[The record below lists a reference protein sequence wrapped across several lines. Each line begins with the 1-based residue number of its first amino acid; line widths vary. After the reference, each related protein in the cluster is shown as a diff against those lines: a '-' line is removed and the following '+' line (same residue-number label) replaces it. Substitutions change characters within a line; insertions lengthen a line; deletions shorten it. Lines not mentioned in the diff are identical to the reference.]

1 MRFFFWLGHGP
12 SPASPRKLS
21 AARKILRMLPNIIF
35 LLFDMLL
42 VTFTIVLRDFYED
55 PQNRKNLISSS
66 YIFTELATNVII
78 YLQFVFNKDV
88 LNRVVREFDEVAQV
102 ISLNFGGQPE
112 WDKMLKQIRMKMFW
126 ISSAYILDIC
136 LYFLRSLLPSMFLSK
151 KWPSVLLYDA
161 MRSVTVIGCM
171 HIVLYI
177 NLLNFYL
184 KTLNRTLIR
193 CSTTCEIYHTM
204 DTDQFVFLHR
214 IKLIHFRLWNIAQD
228 INRFFGCGLGA
239 ILLRN
244 FADATFGIYWAFL
257 ILNNQNSWLLLIRTY
272 NHFMFEIE

>member
-21 AARKILRMLPNIIF
+21 TARKILRMLPNTIF
-35 LLFDMLL
+35 LLFDILL
-42 VTFTIVLRDFYED
+42 VTFTVVLRDFYSE
-55 PQNRKNLISSS
+55 PQNKKSLISSL
-66 YIFTELATNVII
+66 YIITEFATNII
-78 YLQFVFNKDV
+78 IHLQFVFNKDV

-102 ISLNFGGQPE
+102 ISLNFGSQPE
-112 WDKMLKQIRMKMFW
+112 WDKMLKRIRTKMFW
-126 ISSAYILDIC
+126 ISSVYTLDIC
-136 LYFLRSLLPSMFLSK
+136 LYFLRALLPSMFLSK
-151 KWPSVLLYDA
+151 KWPSVLLYDV

-177 NLLNFYL
+177 KLLNFYL
-184 KTLNRTLIR
+184 KTLNKTLIR
-193 CSTTCEIYHTM
+193 YSTSCEIYRTM
-204 DTDQFVFLHR
+204 DNDQFVFLHR

-228 INRFFGCGLGA
+228 INRYFGCGLGA

-257 ILNNQNSWLLLIRTY
+257 ILNNKNSWLLLIRT
-272 NHFMFEIE
+272 